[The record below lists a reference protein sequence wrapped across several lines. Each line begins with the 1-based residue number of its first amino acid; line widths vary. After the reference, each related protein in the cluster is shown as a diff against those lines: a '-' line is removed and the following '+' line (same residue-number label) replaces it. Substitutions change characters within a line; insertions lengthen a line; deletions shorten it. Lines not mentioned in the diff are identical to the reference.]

1 MAGKSNIPG
10 MTLLIMLHV
19 ILVLGFIGE
28 SWVSGAL
35 ARERTAN
42 AGFFG
47 ESQAAYAETRA
58 SHWFSSLLVDTG
70 ISSALFGAM
79 LPTEQ
84 YNDAISS
91 SNAFNPFFAWW
102 EGRLRTWWTLL
113 YQAFLRIST
122 AMLWMP
128 YALFVVVPFIV
139 DGAVK
144 RKIKQTDFRMAS
156 PLQHRLN
163 VLAIKSVVLGY
174 AVLLF
179 LPIALKPIFLPLLIL
194 LTGVALG
201 NAVGHFAKRA

>member
-1 MAGKSNIPG
+1 MAGKSSIPG
-10 MTLLIMLHV
+10 LTLLIMLHV

-28 SWVSGAL
+28 QWVNGSL
-35 ARERTAN
+35 ERERSSN
-42 AGFFG
+42 AAFFG
-47 ESQAAYAETRA
+47 DTQASYAEARA
-58 SHWFSSLLVDTG
+58 TQWFSGLLVDTG
-70 ISSALFGAM
+70 ISTALFGAM
-79 LPTEQ
+79 LPSEA
-84 YNDAISS
+84 YNDAISES
-91 SNAFNPFFAWW
+91 SAFTPFFSWW

-122 AMLWMP
+122 ALLWMP
-128 YALFVVVPFIV
+128 YALFVIAPFIV
-139 DGAVK
+139 DGAIR

-163 VLAIKSVVLGY
+163 VLAIKAVVLGY

-194 LTGVALG
+194 ITGAALG